1 VRHSGEVSTD
11 DSTPDAG
18 RRRAD
23 ELLRLLP
30 GDPDAADRLLGGLT
44 DVRDLVFL
52 GAALTATARAE
63 ARQLPPAQRAQANT
77 RQVRLGQLRDAH
89 RRDPEGLRTW
99 LRRSAE
105 EVQLIRSLQAT
116 ADRVL
121 G

>member
-1 VRHSGEVSTD
+1 VSTD
-11 DSTPDAG
+11 DSVPEAG

-30 GDPDAADRLLGGLT
+30 DDPDGADRLLGDLP
-44 DVRDLVFL
+44 DVRDLVFV

-63 ARQLPPAQRAQANT
+63 ARQLPPAQRAQAST
-77 RQVRLGQLRDAH
+77 RQMHLGQLRDRH

-105 EVQLIRSLQAT
+105 EVQLIRSLRAT